1 MFKKELRLIL
11 TEDCNYDCIFCHK
24 EGMKKYEV
32 AKLAPE
38 DYSFLF
44 EVCKETFNWD
54 EVTLTGGEP
63 YVRKDIDQI
72 IKRIHDKK
80 GKITIVTNGELINR
94 HFDSLKYIHRINL
107 SIHSMDSKKY
117 DNIVQRKNKL
127 PEILKNIAAIKNF
140 YPDLNLRLNS
150 VIIRGE
156 NDDEEK
162 IKEFI
167 EFARRIGAS
176 IKFVELYSSNKKEIV
191 EIDEISQKLKNIGFK
206 YKDVCNIAKQELTDG
221 EVTVILSR
229 IFCANAISQI
239 QPEEY
244 CNKYNDFFITPE
256 GNINI
261 CRNAKEDISIY
272 KEIKNRDKQ
281 NLIKKFQLAIKHI
294 GQNCP
299 ICKDE
304 KKLAINGG
312 TPIFPDKDKA
322 RFIHPKITP
331 EIEQAVID
339 QLHKSISIYDNK
351 GIFEEF
357 ETSFA
362 NYHQTKY
369 ALTFSS
375 GTAALWGMYD
385 GIGLKAGDEVICPCY
400 TFFATVTPILLTGAK
415 PILVDCD
422 NHGNIDIN
430 EIKKKINKKTKAI
443 VITHMWG
450 YPCKLDKIRKIA
462 DENNLY
468 LLEDCS
474 HAHGARYKNKPIGT
488 IGDAAAFSLQGQKII
503 TGGEGGILITNNKKI
518 KDRAL
523 LLGHYNK
530 RCKLEINPNDELYK
544 YATTGKG
551 MKLRAHPI
559 AIRIANEYF
568 KNIDKINNVK
578 NKYANKI
585 IKELKDIKGIE
596 VLEPEADCKNSW
608 YALIIKYDQEQMK
621 GISRER
627 FVEALHA
634 EGAIEVDIPNSTCP
648 LDSLELFKKH
658 KILYPNDTY
667 EFDYTD
673 KFESAHKFYNNIIKI
688 PIWYGEDEEE
698 IIIKYIRAIK
708 KVCNNIKELV

>member
-24 EGMKKYEV
+24 EGLKKYEV

-127 PEILKNIAAIKNF
+127 PEILKNIAAIKKF

-375 GTAALWGMYD
+375 GTAA
-385 GIGLKAGDEVICPCY
+385 
-400 TFFATVTPILLTGAK
+400 
-415 PILVDCD
+415 
-422 NHGNIDIN
+422 
-430 EIKKKINKKTKAI
+430 
-443 VITHMWG
+443 
-450 YPCKLDKIRKIA
+450 
-462 DENNLY
+462 
-468 LLEDCS
+468 
-474 HAHGARYKNKPIGT
+474 
-488 IGDAAAFSLQGQKII
+488 FSLQGQKII